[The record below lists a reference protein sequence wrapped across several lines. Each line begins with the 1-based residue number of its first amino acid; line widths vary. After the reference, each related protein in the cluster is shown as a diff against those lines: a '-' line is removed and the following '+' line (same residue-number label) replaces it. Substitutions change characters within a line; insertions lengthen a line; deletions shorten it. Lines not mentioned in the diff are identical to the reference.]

1 MMKALTGITGL
12 FLIVLLM
19 IIPAGAYSVFAEG
32 VNCVQGDPYCACT
45 ATSCNSPAN
54 VGTPNG
60 LVGDF
65 TSEMALPGPK
75 GQNGWLHTE
84 NYGANSRET
93 HWNENKVSYLEKA
106 DFGFY
111 AGHGNEGLF
120 TFCEKDP
127 GKTEYNFF
135 ASSQPSWGSGGS
147 LRWVVLHSCQTLKS
161 TSANKE
167 NWKNLIKKTG
177 TSGIHLIMGFD
188 SDAKEKNTET
198 IKFVDLMKG
207 LASETH
213 STPWTIYYSWVYA
226 LQNCINEQTTVGAI
240 VYDSPTSNDY
250 LPGYGTVQTPQRQN
264 IIYTNFY
271 CTPPGVLGG
280 AYGLSP
286 AVSPVIDG
294 KNILNATLPD
304 VPASIT
310 VYTPVSAQMTL
321 SDVKNLADN
330 LGLNGEVWENEEFF
344 GITSEKF
351 LFIVGKESGHIYYS
365 DMKRSRPNGKDI
377 PGNLPSDEEA
387 TKYAITFLKNA
398 QILPG
403 DLSAIRTL
411 HQNATDITDSDN
423 SFVSWEDVQVYFQ
436 RQIDGYD
443 VMGSRFSVDVG
454 ADGDIIGLNTN
465 WRNYAPYKKFP
476 LKTPEQAYKEFKQT
490 HLHAHEEPDSVSVD
504 RITLVYYT
512 QPAAEQEKY
521 LQPAYLFEGH
531 FRNGDKTSGF
541 GHVYIPATD
550 VVLDTLPE

>member
-1 MMKALTGITGL
+1 
-12 FLIVLLM
+12 
-19 IIPAGAYSVFAEG
+19 
-32 VNCVQGDPYCACT
+32 
-45 ATSCNSPAN
+45 
-54 VGTPNG
+54 
-60 LVGDF
+60 
-65 TSEMALPGPK
+65 
-75 GQNGWLHTE
+75 
-84 NYGANSRET
+84 
-93 HWNENKVSYLEKA
+93 
-106 DFGFY
+106 
-111 AGHGNEGLF
+111 
-120 TFCEKDP
+120 
-127 GKTEYNFF
+127 
-135 ASSQPSWGSGGS
+135 
-147 LRWVVLHSCQTLKS
+147 
-161 TSANKE
+161 
-167 NWKNLIKKTG
+167 
-177 TSGIHLIMGFD
+177 
-188 SDAKEKNTET
+188 
-198 IKFVDLMKG
+198 
-207 LASETH
+207 
-213 STPWTIYYSWVYA
+213 
-226 LQNCINEQTTVGAI
+226 
-240 VYDSPTSNDY
+240 
-250 LPGYGTVQTPQRQN
+250 
-264 IIYTNFY
+264 
-271 CTPPGVLGG
+271 
-280 AYGLSP
+280 
-286 AVSPVIDG
+286 
-294 KNILNATLPD
+294 
-304 VPASIT
+304 
-310 VYTPVSAQMTL
+310 MTL
-321 SDVKNLADN
+321 SDVRNLADN

-351 LFIVGKESGHIYYS
+351 LFIVDKESGHIYYS